1 MITFRMATRDDNQQL
16 IELTAATGMEGETAL
31 RIDRHPDFFRLL
43 DKRGESR
50 VFVALDGSRIVG
62 SLCVSLQKVWVG
74 GQIETLHYVGDL
86 KVIASYR
93 NQGIGLQLC
102 NELANEIVPQG
113 ADLAFLN
120 VARGNN
126 KPFTFFKNRPHIPD
140 FDPIGIFKIQQ
151 FIGRRKPVSDRN
163 YEIRETPVSEELTCF
178 LNRHYSKYELGPV
191 ISKKDLEEEQIFTIR
206 NRNKIIGAMC
216 LSDTMHMKQN
226 VVLHLSTKLK
236 WTLNVLNSLS
246 RLSGFSKMPVLNE
259 PVRLLNIKYL
269 AVDHHD
275 VKLVKLL
282 INQARH
288 MAYRKSYS
296 FASIGLHE
304 KDPLHE
310 CFNGMFKLSF
320 YSVGML
326 LSIKNNRSLIE
337 KVIHGI
343 PFEDYSLV

>member
-1 MITFRMATRDDNQQL
+1 MITFRLATREDNRQL
-16 IELTAATGMEGETAL
+16 IELAAATGMEGETAL
-31 RIDRHPDFFRLL
+31 RIDRNPDFFKLL
-43 DKRGESR
+43 EKRGESR
-50 VFVALDGSRIVG
+50 VFVALDGNRIIG

-86 KVIASYR
+86 KVTASHR

-120 VARGNN
+120 VARGNS
-126 KPFTFFKNRPHIPD
+126 KPFSFFKDRPNIPD
-140 FDPIGIFKIQQ
+140 FDNIGIYKIQQ
-151 FIGRRKPVSDRN
+151 FIGRRKMVSDPD
-163 YEIRETPVSEELTCF
+163 YEVKETPVSEELTCF

-191 ISKKDLEEEQIFTIR
+191 ITNVHLDDTLILTIR
-206 NRNKIIGAMC
+206 DKGKIIAAIC

-226 VVLHLSTKLK
+226 VVLKLSLKLK
-236 WTLNVLNSLS
+236 WTLNILNSLS
-246 RLSGFSKMPVLNE
+246 RISGFSKMPVLNQ
-259 PVRLLNIKYL
+259 PVLMLYIKYL
-269 AVDHHD
+269 AVDHND
-275 VKLVKLL
+275 KKLVKLL

-288 MAYRKSYS
+288 MVYRKSYS

-304 KDPLHE
+304 KDPLLK
-310 CFNGMFKLSF
+310 CFDGMFRLSF

-326 LSIKNNRSLIE
+326 LSIKNNRHLIE
-337 KVIHGI
+337 KVIRGI